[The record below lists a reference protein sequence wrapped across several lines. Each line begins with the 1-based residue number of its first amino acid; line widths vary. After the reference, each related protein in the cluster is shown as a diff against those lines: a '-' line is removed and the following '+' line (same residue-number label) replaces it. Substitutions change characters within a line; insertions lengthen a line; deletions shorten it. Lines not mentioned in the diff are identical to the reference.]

1 MEEMKWFNSKML
13 GVLALNNIGFGL
25 ALAEICQTFGKQ
37 KCQGDMVC
45 SKSALKSL
53 LNNVTSLIGS
63 IGKK

>member
-1 MEEMKWFNSKML
+1 MRQFSSAML
-13 GVLALNNIGFGL
+13 GVLALNNLGFGL
-25 ALAEICQTFGKQ
+25 ALAQICQTFGKQ

-53 LNNVTSLIGS
+53 LNNVTLLIGS